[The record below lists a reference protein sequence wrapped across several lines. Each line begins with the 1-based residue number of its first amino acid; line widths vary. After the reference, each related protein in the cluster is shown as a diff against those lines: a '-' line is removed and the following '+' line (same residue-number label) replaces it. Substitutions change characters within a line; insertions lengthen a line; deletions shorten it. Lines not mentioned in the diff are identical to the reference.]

1 MTLAP
6 GLAASVELEV
16 GPDDTAIALRSGSV
30 AVLGTP
36 RVVALCEEATCRAVA
51 GELEDGTT
59 TVGMRVQLDHLAPT
73 SVGSTVK
80 AEATLEK
87 VEGRRL
93 TFAVSV
99 SDGAGL
105 VAAGRVTRAL
115 VDTAT
120 FLDKAR

>member
-6 GLAASVELEV
+6 GLAATVELEV
-16 GPDDTAIALRSGSV
+16 GPDDTAVALGSGSV

-51 GELEDGTT
+51 GELDDGTT